1 MNGILDGSVALIT
14 GAAGDV
20 GRALCAAFAAASAE
34 VVATDIREIP
44 AEVPGLHLRH
54 DVTSPQDWQ
63 YVRDEIDQRYG
74 RLDCLVNNAGIVV
87 TEKLEDT
94 TLEQW
99 RHVLAVNLDSV
110 HIGLL
115 AMLPLLKMGGAQRPG
130 GASVVNVSSVGGLR
144 GLPFSGAYTAS
155 KGGLTIVT
163 KTAALE
169 YATLGYPVRVNSI
182 HLGGVD
188 GEMLVGV
195 WHRRIELGAMGTIE
209 DARAAS
215 YRNNPLGRLVKPE
228 EVAGPVVFLCSA
240 QASFI
245 TGAEL
250 AIDGGWTSR

>member
-1 MNGILDGSVALIT
+1 MDGVLKGSVALIT

-20 GRALCAAFAAASAE
+20 GRALCAAFNEAGAE
-34 VVATDIREIP
+34 GIATDIREIP
-44 AEVPGLHLRH
+44 DECAKVRFKH
-54 DVTSPQDWQ
+54 DLTSPDDWQ
-63 YVRDEIDQRYG
+63 RVTGEIEQRHG
-74 RLDCLVNNAGIVV
+74 RLDCLINNAGIVV

-115 AMLPLLKMGGAQRPG
+115 ATLPLLKAGGAQRPG
-130 GASVVNVSSVGGLR
+130 GASVVHVCSVGGLR

-188 GEMLVGV
+188 GEMLEGV
-195 WHRRIELGAMGTIE
+195 WQRRIELGAVATIE
-209 DARAAS
+209 EARIAS

-228 EVAGPVVFLCSA
+228 EVAGPVVFLCSP

-250 AIDGGWTSR
+250 AIDGGWTRR

>member
-1 MNGILDGSVALIT
+1 MDGVLKGSVTLIT

-20 GRALCAAFAAASAE
+20 GRALCAAFNEAGAE
-34 VVATDIREIP
+34 VIATDIREIP
-44 AEVPGLHLRH
+44 AECAKVRFKH
-54 DVTSPQDWQ
+54 DVTSPDDWQ
-63 YVRDEIDQRYG
+63 RVTGEIEQRHG
-74 RLDCLVNNAGIVV
+74 RLDCLINNAGIVV

-115 AMLPLLKMGGAQRPG
+115 ATLPLLKAGGAQRSG

-188 GEMLVGV
+188 GEMLEGV
-195 WHRRIELGAMGTIE
+195 WQRRIELGAVATIE
-209 DARAAS
+209 EARIAS

-228 EVAGPVVFLCSA
+228 EVAGPVVFLCSP